1 MAWYRDDAHREY
13 VESRRLA
20 REIRDEK
27 VELSRL
33 KYEKERLEDDVS
45 YPKRIT
51 MKKKVRQLLLLVQED
66 AQYSQL
72 LKLLRSDQLPRP
84 KLRHLM
90 AMVQRAQ
97 KHDTLL
103 DFEHQLRLQTLLSS
117 TRRRLPYWEQWSL
130 EGESDEGEDYR
141 VRLRLV
147 DTPEWGWR
155 RGIESKVNSLE
166 SKLPPPAP
174 APQPKQMAEWGPCHH
189 NEECEGSL
197 ICKEGIC
204 LDRDTVAGDRI
215 TSQVYA
221 RKAEPPRKKVFNEY
235 CDKPTDCE
243 SGHCEQNRC
252 LSKRKVRRKAAMFAA
267 CVEATDCASGNCVE
281 EICV

>member
-1 MAWYRDDAHREY
+1 MVWYRDDAHRDY
-13 VESRRLA
+13 FESRRLA
-20 REIRDEK
+20 REIRDEQ

-90 AMVQRAQ
+90 TMVQRAQ

-103 DFEHQLRLQTLLSS
+103 DFEHQLRLQTLLNS

-130 EGESDEGEDYR
+130 EDDSDEDEDYR
-141 VRLRLV
+141 VRVRMV

-166 SKLPPPAP
+166 SKLPPTP
-174 APQPKQMAEWGPCHH
+174 PQPKKAAEWGHPCHYK
-189 NEECEGSL
+189 EDCEGNL

-204 LDRDTVAGDRI
+204 LDTGTVADDRKAAK
-215 TSQVYA
+215 SSA
-221 RKAEPPRKKVFNEY
+221 RKAPPPRKKRHNEH
-235 CDKPTDCE
+235 CDEPTDCE
-243 SGHCEQNRC
+243 SGYCEQNRC
-252 LSKRKVRRKAAMFAA
+252 LSKRKARRKAAMFAA
-267 CVEATDCASGNCVE
+267 CVEGKDCASGNCVE
-281 EICV
+281 DICV